1 LYPAGQLPHI
11 FLTVKPL
18 SPMAKLKSSLVITGK
33 LDNLSIY
40 RMWGVDDPV
49 VRRAG
54 GPTREQI
61 KTSPKFTRVRE
72 NNMEM
77 GGSSTAA
84 KWFKYALWPQKALAD
99 YNITGQVNALMRSIL
114 YLDTKSIRGQR
125 HVLLTKNP
133 GLMEGFSLNRKTTFD
148 SVVRC
153 PLAASIDRNALS
165 AQVVLPA
172 LIPGINFF
180 GLQGQAVYSIIAV
193 LGIAPDVFYDN
204 GRYLPH
210 PDYQANDCI
219 MVAGDWCPVLKGSPA
234 TTLDIQLNSTPPD
247 QSFSLVLS
255 VGIRYGALRGNSLQ
269 DAGSVEQVKRRGCAK
284 ILMMR

>member
-1 LYPAGQLPHI
+1 
-11 FLTVKPL
+11 
-18 SPMAKLKSSLVITGK
+18 MAKLKSSLVITGK

-49 VRRAG
+49 VRMAG

-61 KTSPKFTRVRE
+61 MTLPNCKRVRE

-77 GGSSTAA
+77 GGCSTAA
-84 KWFKYALWPQKALAD
+84 KWFKYAFWPQKALAD

-114 YLDTKSIRGQR
+114 YLDEESVRGQR
-125 HVLLTKNP
+125 NVLLTKNP
-133 GLMEGFSLNRKTTFD
+133 RLMEGFSLNRKTTFD

-153 PLAASIDRNALS
+153 PLAGSIDRNTLS
-165 AQVVLPA
+165 AQVDIPA
-172 LIPGINFF
+172 LLPGINFF
-180 GLQGQAVYSIIAV
+180 GLQTQAVYSIIAV
-193 LGIAPDVFYDN
+193 LGIAPDVFYAG
-204 GRYLPH
+204 GRYQPNTGY
-210 PDYQANDCI
+210 PANNCK
-219 MVAGDWCPVLKGSPA
+219 MVVSDWYPVLKGSPA
-234 TTLDIQLNSTPPD
+234 TTLDIQLNSVPPD

-255 VGIRYGALRGNSLQ
+255 VGIRYGALRGTSIQ